1 VFKKYI
7 GQESPGAQEAPE
19 PARTESPAPAA
30 APSYSAPAPAAMTQ
44 HRTPA
49 AGTRNV
55 LSSDVEI
62 KGTVKFTNDLVVDG
76 KIEGEIAS
84 DGNLTVGENARI
96 KAEVKTGTVVIYGK
110 VHGNITVIDR
120 VELKASAEVVGD
132 IKAKTLVIEAGAIF
146 VGKSTVGTPA
156 AGATAPAKAEA
167 KADAAKQDSLAG
179 INA

>member
-1 VFKKYI
+1 MSGSGF
-7 GQESPGAQEAPE
+7 ESIKNGHGGIYVLFGA
-19 PARTESPAPAA
+19 
-30 APSYSAPAPAAMTQ
+30 
-44 HRTPA
+44 
-49 AGTRNV
+49 V
-55 LSSDVEI
+55 
-62 KGTVKFTNDLVVDG
+62 KGTWQPSKGGQSGKNYFTVPDSETKSNGGYAKFVTFPGSDTADSANG
-76 KIEGEIAS
+76 GEISS

-96 KAEVKTGTVVIYGK
+96 KAEVKTGTVIIYGK
-110 VHGNITVIDR
+110 VHGNISVTDR

-179 INA
+179 LNA